1 MDMMRCLWLV
11 DFVCGWWRDDYD
23 DEDED
28 DDDAGDMDMMRC
40 LWLVEGKTVSR
51 FTD

>member
-1 MDMMRCLWLV
+1 M
-11 DFVCGWWRDDYD
+11 VCDDD
-23 DEDED
+23 DDDGGDNEKDND
-28 DDDAGDMDMMRC
+28 DDDAAEEDMDMMRC

>member
-1 MDMMRCLWLV
+1 MLIMMTKK
-11 DFVCGWWRDDYD
+11 DYHDDD
-23 DEDED
+23 DEDEED
-28 DDDAGDMDMMRC
+28 IDMMRC